1 MRAVLLPFIMV
12 AVQVAGRRCKSII
25 KKAYDL
31 AKTNKFYL
39 SKNDACKKL
48 AR

>member
-1 MRAVLLPFIMV
+1 MRAVLLPSIMEQCRWRV
-12 AVQVAGRRCKSII
+12 EDGKVF

-39 SKNDACKKL
+39 SKIILVKKL

>member
-1 MRAVLLPFIMV
+1 MPSIMEV
-12 AVQVAGRRCKSII
+12 VQVVGRRCKSII

-39 SKNDACKKL
+39 SKIILVKKL

>member
-1 MRAVLLPFIMV
+1 MRAVLLPSIMV
-12 AVQVAGRRCKSII
+12 AVQVVVEDGKVF

-39 SKNDACKKL
+39 AK
-48 AR
+48 

>member
-1 MRAVLLPFIMV
+1 MRAVPLSSIMV
-12 AVQVAGRRCKSII
+12 AAQVAVEDGKVF

-39 SKNDACKKL
+39 SKIILVKKL